1 MQVQLKVVGGKQS
14 GQLISINRPKFM
26 IGRADDCQLKSRNE
40 LISRYHCVLLTEE
53 GYVGVRDLG
62 SRNGVFVNGEK
73 IDQET
78 ELRNGDRLTIGP
90 LEFEVVVSVAM
101 SAGKKPKVESI
112 ADVVARTV
120 EQNSLS
126 AAGKEEDHLSSW
138 ILEDDSADWK
148 VVTEAQPTEKQR
160 EDMAFAWDVCRMVK
174 SNAITVAKDNM
185 LLGAGAGQMN
195 RVGSVEIAI
204 ATAGDRI
211 NGAVLASDAF
221 FPFPDSVERIHT
233 AGIQAII
240 QPGGSIRDQEVIDAC
255 NKYGIAMIFTGKRHF
270 RH

>member
-26 IGRADDCQLKSRNE
+26 IGRADDCQLKSKNE

-62 SRNGVFVNGEK
+62 SRNGVFVNGEI

-90 LEFEVVVSVAM
+90 LEFEVVISVAM

-112 ADVVARTV
+112 AEVVARTV

-126 AAGKEEDHLSSW
+126 TAAKEEDHLSSW
-138 ILEDDSADWK
+138 ILEDGSPEASPSEPTIVMSPSEEIDASEEKSILDRLVEKKPAPIPPVKGTPVPSAPVGAVK
-148 VVTEAQPTEKQR
+148 QAPPAPVKKPEEKKPEPILNLNLD
-160 EDMAFAWDVCRMVK
+160 EDDYAPAPKQKQVK
-174 SNAITVAKDNM
+174 KSATSTHKKAPS
-185 LLGAGAGQMN
+185 
-195 RVGSVEIAI
+195 VGSAAE
-204 ATAGDRI
+204 
-211 NGAVLASDAF
+211 NLKNF
-221 FPFPDSVERIHT
+221 FQNH
-233 AGIQAII
+233 
-240 QPGGSIRDQEVIDAC
+240 
-255 NKYGIAMIFTGKRHF
+255 
-270 RH
+270 

>member
-26 IGRADDCQLKSRNE
+26 IGRADDCQLKSKNE

-53 GYVGVRDLG
+53 GYAGVRDLG

-90 LEFEVVVSVAM
+90 LEFEVVISVAM

-112 ADVVARTV
+112 AEVVARTV

-126 AAGKEEDHLSSW
+126 AAAKEEDHLSSW
-138 ILEDDSADWK
+138 ILEDDSA
-148 VVTEAQPTEKQR
+148 EASPAEPTIVMKPS
-160 EDMAFAWDVCRMVK
+160 EDAD
-174 SNAITVAKDNM
+174 
-185 LLGAGAGQMN
+185 
-195 RVGSVEIAI
+195 
-204 ATAGDRI
+204 
-211 NGAVLASDAF
+211 ASDELSVPAPLIEKKPAPQPPTKEVPSAPAEAAKQALAAAPKKPEEKKPEPVLRLNLDEDDDTPAPAQKQEKKPATSTHKKAPPVSHAAENLKNF
-221 FPFPDSVERIHT
+221 FQNH
-233 AGIQAII
+233 
-240 QPGGSIRDQEVIDAC
+240 
-255 NKYGIAMIFTGKRHF
+255 
-270 RH
+270 